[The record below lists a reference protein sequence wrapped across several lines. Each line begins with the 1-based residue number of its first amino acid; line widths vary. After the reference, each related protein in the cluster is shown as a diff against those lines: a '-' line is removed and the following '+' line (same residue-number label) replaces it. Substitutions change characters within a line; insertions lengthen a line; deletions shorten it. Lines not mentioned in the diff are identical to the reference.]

1 MAGVAKPKLLV
12 LASTFPRHP
21 GDGTPGFVLDLAFEA
36 AREFEVLVL
45 APEVPEAS
53 AHEQFHRAGLSVSVH
68 RYRYSGWMR
77 PALADGAIMDN
88 LKANPLLLTQVPLLI
103 FGLWRATRKAVR
115 EFAPNVIHAH
125 WAIPQGLVVSL
136 LQTRVP
142 MLLTTHG
149 GDVFALNAGPLKAL
163 KRRAIRRAQHVT
175 TVNHD
180 MAQRL
185 LALGADPAQLDVLPM
200 GVDTGVFRAAAGAA
214 RRPNSLAFVGRL
226 VEKKGL
232 AFLLDALRR
241 GLAADAK
248 PKQQLPPDITLRVIG
263 DGPLRAELEQ
273 AAVGLPVE
281 FLGQRTQAEVA
292 QLLGETE
299 VFVLPSVRAQSG
311 DQDGLPVS
319 LLEAAAAGCY
329 PVASDLPGVDAV
341 VVSGEN
347 GTLVPPGD
355 SKALAKTLRQIL
367 AATEHRAAAVQLM
380 QLTIERFELE
390 SVGNAYNTIL
400 KRLAAAGEGR

>member
-1 MAGVAKPKLLV
+1 MAVVAKPKLLV
-12 LASTFPRHP
+12 LASTFPRQP

-36 AREFEVLVL
+36 ARAFEVLVL
-45 APEVPEAS
+45 VPELPQAS
-53 AHEQFHRAGLSVSVH
+53 ATEIMRRGELSISVQ
-68 RYRYSGWMR
+68 RYRYSGVMK

-88 LKANPLLLTQVPLLI
+88 LKANRMLFAQVPLLMLA
-103 FGLWRATRKAVR
+103 LWRATRKALR
-115 EFAPNVIHAH
+115 DFAPDVIHAH

-136 LQTRVP
+136 LPGNTP

-163 KRRAIRRAQHVT
+163 KRRAIQRARHVT

-180 MAQRL
+180 MARRL
-185 LALGADPAQLDVLPM
+185 VSLGANPARLEVLAM
-200 GVDTGVFRAAAGAA
+200 GVDTSVFRAAAGAQ
-214 RRPNSLAFVGRL
+214 RRPHSLAFVGRL

-232 AFLLDALRR
+232 AILLDALRR

-248 PKQQLPPDITLRVIG
+248 PKQRLPADTTLRVIG
-263 DGPLRAELEQ
+263 DGPLRPELER

-292 QLLGETE
+292 SLLGETE
-299 VFVLPSVRAQSG
+299 IFVLPSVRAQSG

-329 PVASDLPGVDAV
+329 PVASHLPGVDAV
-341 VVSGEN
+341 VINGEN
-347 GTLVPPGD
+347 GTLVPAGD
-355 SKALAKTLRQIL
+355 AKALAKGLHQALTYP
-367 AATEHRAAAVQLM
+367 EHRTSAIRLM
-380 QLTIERFELE
+380 ERTIERYELGTVGGEYNRILLRLVGE
-390 SVGNAYNTIL
+390 S
-400 KRLAAAGEGR
+400 R

>member
-45 APEVPEAS
+45 VPEVPQAS
-53 AHEQFHRAGLSVSVH
+53 RSEVFKRGNLSVEVK
-68 RYRYSGWMR
+68 RYRYSGLSR

-88 LKANPLLLTQVPLLI
+88 LKANRGLLMQVPLLI
-103 FGLWRATRKAVR
+103 FGLWRAARKAMR
-115 EFAPNVIHAH
+115 EFKPDVIHAH
-125 WAIPQGLVVSL
+125 WAIPQGLVVSAL
-136 LQTRVP
+136 PGNIP

-149 GDVFALNAGPLKAL
+149 GDVFALNSGPLKAL
-163 KRRAIRRAQHVT
+163 KQRAIRRANHVT

-180 MAQRL
+180 MGQRL
-185 LALGADPAQLDVLPM
+185 VALGAHPDRLDVLAM
-200 GVDTGVFRAAAGAA
+200 GVDTSVFRAAAGAS

-232 AFLLDALRR
+232 AILLDALRR

-248 PKQQLPPDITLRVIG
+248 PKQQLPADTTLRVIG
-263 DGPLRAELEQ
+263 DGPLRVKLER
-273 AAVGLPVE
+273 AAAGLPVE
-281 FLGQRTQAEVA
+281 FLGQRNQTEVA
-292 QLLGETE
+292 QLLGDTE

-329 PVASDLPGVDAV
+329 PVASNLPGVDAV
-341 VVSGEN
+341 VISGEN
-347 GTLVPPGD
+347 GTLVPSGD
-355 SKALAKTLRQIL
+355 SKALAKALHQALTHPD
-367 AATEHRAAAVQLM
+367 HRASAVQLM
-380 QLTIERFELE
+380 QRTIERFELE
-390 SVGNAYNTIL
+390 SVGSAYNQIL
-400 KRLAAAGEGR
+400 LRLAGVRR